1 MFLFVP
7 CGGLSWLHVSF
18 VLHFTYAV
26 SYRIHYNIWSLCA
39 VIRLQV
45 IFPSHFDHV
54 SYLHFV
60 QFSNHPYLICALAM
74 FATTERHY
82 CRREQQFTTISQTVR
97 SYQPLYRRI
106 KLNIFTRSQL
116 LSAGGYC
123 FWSRHVVLQSVCP
136 CARFNPSVSPS
147 RKRIRFTSK

>member
-1 MFLFVP
+1 MLLDFFLVCFFFFFNFSVCFVWWTKLATRQL
-7 CGGLSWLHVSF
+7 CTALYMRSI
-18 VLHFTYAV
+18 V
-26 SYRIHYNIWSLCA
+26 SYSLQYLELIICA

-123 FWSRHVVLQSVCP
+123 FWSRHVVR
-136 CARFNPSVSPS
+136 ARGL
-147 RKRIRFTSK
+147 IRL